1 MIQSQF
7 TPAAE
12 EEDWWR
18 VSISAEWTPDRLV
31 GNELI
36 YWFKADKTFVDETG
50 ATYALDLS
58 GNGRHLRLASPA
70 SLPAK
75 EVKE

>member
-12 EEDWWR
+12 EEDR
-18 VSISAEWTPDRLV
+18 RKPLSAEWTPDRLV

-36 YWFKADKTFVDETG
+36 VWHSADKTFVDETG

-70 SLPAK
+70 SLTAK